1 MSGRSRSLFYSVGR
15 VFNGFAGSLAVA
27 RELSELANT
36 PESVFRAR
44 GTTRD
49 AAIRATVDRF

>member
-1 MSGRSRSLFYSVGR
+1 MANNYNSLLSSVGR
-15 VFNGFAGSLAVA
+15 AFVGFGATLAIA
-27 RELSELANT
+27 RELQELSDT

-49 AAIRATVDRF
+49 AAIRAAVKRL